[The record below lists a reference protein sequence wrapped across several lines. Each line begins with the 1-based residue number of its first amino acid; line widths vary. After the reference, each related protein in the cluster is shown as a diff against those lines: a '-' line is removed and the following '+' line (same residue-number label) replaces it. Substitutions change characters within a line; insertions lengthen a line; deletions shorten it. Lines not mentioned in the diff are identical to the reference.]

1 MLVEIEEL
9 CEAAVLADLSDLRT
23 LSKLIAGFEAL
34 AALSGQGKNGDLA
47 AVCQA
52 CLKRINAIILEDIKD
67 GRGELEKICLAAKAL
82 QKHLRQEVAL
92 TQCGMPEDLYPAAP
106 AANTAIDLDAGMAKW
121 EMPQNVDA
129 SMVAEFLSRQPA
141 VLDDAEALI
150 LKLGDAATQKETVET
165 LRGLLHN
172 LKGESALL
180 GMHSI
185 EQLCHKSEELLKD
198 SISTAAAEVLLRVTD
213 WLRKALAFFGGTEKK
228 PSGLKELIAAL
239 KQCDAK
245 SSKAAMSVAPAAPVP
260 VAPLVES
267 MGGDLSLVRDF
278 ITESREHLENA
289 VASLLALENDP
300 VNKEN
305 LDALFRAFHTIK
317 GCAGFLMLN
326 QIQSL
331 AHECENLLDKAR
343 NGTLVLSGPALDAV
357 FDATDALKDML
368 DHLQAA
374 LSTGIAPPVN
384 PATASLVEAIRAVAS
399 GKAGESAAAAKPCA
413 TESLPVAPVGESL
426 IGSSVMTVAPV
437 GQEAKQPRGNT
448 LKVKDAMRVD
458 ADRLDR
464 MIDMI
469 GELVISESMVSQS
482 PDLRRN
488 ASAQL
493 TRHIAQLDKIT
504 RELQEMAMSLRMM
517 PVKSTFQKMGRL
529 VHDLA
534 KRTGKKVELAVSGED
549 TELDKGVVDGIG
561 DPLVHMIRNA
571 VDHGLEATSEA
582 RVKAG
587 KPETGRIDLRAFHKG
602 GNIVIEVQDDGRG
615 LDREAI
621 LKKAT
626 ERGLIR
632 EGEQLSDRDIFNLI
646 FLPGFSTAKVVTD
659 VSGRGVGMDVVRKN
673 IDALRGQVEIQSQ
686 AGVGTKFSIRLPLTL
701 AIIDGMVVRV
711 GRERYIIPTISIV
724 MSLRT
729 RTGDVKSILNR
740 GEMLSFQGDLIPLFR
755 IDRTFGIEGAVSV
768 PEDGLVIIV
777 EEDGRRAGLLA
788 DALLGQ
794 QQIVIKTLG
803 ESMRGIPGISGGA
816 IMPDGNV
823 GLIMDVG
830 GLVRL
835 SQNAQGVSNPAGE
848 LVA

>member
-1 MLVEIEEL
+1 
-9 CEAAVLADLSDLRT
+9 
-23 LSKLIAGFEAL
+23 
-34 AALSGQGKNGDLA
+34 
-47 AVCQA
+47 
-52 CLKRINAIILEDIKD
+52 
-67 GRGELEKICLAAKAL
+67 
-82 QKHLRQEVAL
+82 
-92 TQCGMPEDLYPAAP
+92 
-106 AANTAIDLDAGMAKW
+106 
-121 EMPQNVDA
+121 
-129 SMVAEFLSRQPA
+129 
-141 VLDDAEALI
+141 
-150 LKLGDAATQKETVET
+150 
-165 LRGLLHN
+165 
-172 LKGESALL
+172 
-180 GMHSI
+180 
-185 EQLCHKSEELLKD
+185 
-198 SISTAAAEVLLRVTD
+198 
-213 WLRKALAFFGGTEKK
+213 
-228 PSGLKELIAAL
+228 
-239 KQCDAK
+239 
-245 SSKAAMSVAPAAPVP
+245 
-260 VAPLVES
+260 
-267 MGGDLSLVRDF
+267 
-278 ITESREHLENA
+278 
-289 VASLLALENDP
+289 
-300 VNKEN
+300 
-305 LDALFRAFHTIK
+305 
-317 GCAGFLMLN
+317 
-326 QIQSL
+326 
-331 AHECENLLDKAR
+331 
-343 NGTLVLSGPALDAV
+343 
-357 FDATDALKDML
+357 
-368 DHLQAA
+368 
-374 LSTGIAPPVN
+374 
-384 PATASLVEAIRAVAS
+384 
-399 GKAGESAAAAKPCA
+399 
-413 TESLPVAPVGESL
+413 
-426 IGSSVMTVAPV
+426 
-437 GQEAKQPRGNT
+437 
-448 LKVKDAMRVD
+448 
-458 ADRLDR
+458 
-464 MIDMI
+464 
-469 GELVISESMVSQS
+469 
-482 PDLRRN
+482 
-488 ASAQL
+488 
-493 TRHIAQLDKIT
+493 
-504 RELQEMAMSLRMM
+504 MM